1 MTVPRIAAG
10 TLGGRHDLKEHAVVL
25 RRHPIERVGGYARRC
40 SSNAGSFTAF
50 VQRGRDLDEGHC
62 GATVT
67 RRIRRDEEQIQG
79 PHS

>member
-1 MTVPRIAAG
+1 M
-10 TLGGRHDLKEHAVVL
+10 EHAVVL
-25 RRHPIERVGGYARRC
+25 RRHSIECVGGYARRC
-40 SSNAGSFTAF
+40 SSSAGSFAAF
-50 VQRGRDLDEGHC
+50 VQRGRDHLDEGHC